1 VIYAVIDL
9 DTSPSIKTAMRK
21 YKRIL
26 LALDRKQRQHK
37 LHSLTPEEARIYSM
51 FEQISERNKFKKAA
65 TQRMRAQCGQHDR
78 FLQAIQVSGLYQ
90 QKFEQIFQQY
100 GLPIELTRIPFVESY
115 FKHNAYSYAGAA
127 GIWQFM
133 PATARMY
140 GLRINSKIDERYDP
154 FKSAESAARLLKANY
169 EIFHSW
175 PLAIT
180 AYNHGPGGL
189 LKAVKTL
196 GTKDLGKIVRKYR
209 GARFGFY
216 SRNYYAQ
223 FLAAAQVMHDPKQY
237 FTAISPLPPL
247 RYDQVVIKKP
257 IFLNEIITTLAVP
270 KKTLL
275 ALNRDLKRA
284 VTQSKA
290 PLPSNFILK
299 LPPGKR
305 EEFLTQYASQTEHR
319 T

>member
-1 VIYAVIDL
+1 VIYTVVDR
-9 DTSPSIKTAMRK
+9 DTAPGIKTAMRK

-26 LALDRKQRQHK
+26 RTLARKEKQHK
-37 LHSLTPEEARIYSM
+37 LHSLTSEEARIYNM
-51 FEQISERNKFKKAA
+51 FRQISERNKFHKAA
-65 TQRMRAQCGQHDR
+65 TQRMRAQCGQRDR

-90 QKFEQIFQQY
+90 KKFEQIFQHY
-100 GLPIELTRIPFVESY
+100 DLPIELTRIPFVESY
-115 FKHNAYSYAGAA
+115 FNHNAYSYAGAA

-169 EIFHSW
+169 AIFHSW

-180 AYNHGPGGL
+180 AYNHGPAGL
-189 LKAVKTL
+189 LRAVKQLET
-196 GTKDLGKIVRKYR
+196 TDLGKIVHEYR
-209 GARFGFY
+209 GAKFGFY

-223 FLAAAQVMHDPKQY
+223 FLAAAQVMRDPRQY
-237 FTAISPLPPL
+237 FPTISPLPPL
-247 RYDQVVIKKP
+247 QYDQVVIQKP
-257 IFLNEIITTLAVP
+257 IFLNDLSTALAVS

-275 ALNRDLKRA
+275 TLNRDLKRA
-284 VTQSKA
+284 VAQSKA
-290 PLPSNFILK
+290 PLPSNFLLK
-299 LPPGKR
+299 LPPGKK
-305 EEFLTQYASQTEHR
+305 EEFLTQYAPQTKHR